1 MSSALVTIVT
11 PIYNSINYIEESI
24 QSVVN
29 QTYENW
35 EMILVDDCSS
45 DGSLE
50 LINKIAKTEKRLKI
64 IQNGEN
70 QGSGISRNKAIKLAK
85 GKYIAFLDSD
95 DLWHKDKLK
104 IQIDLMEKNN
114 WSFSHT
120 SYGYISE
127 EGKKIKSTFHVSDYP
142 VKYSNLLKRTE
153 ISCLTAVYNQKILGK
168 CYMSEHRRKQDY
180 SLWLSILKSGVS
192 SQPIDLE
199 LAYYRQRP
207 NSATSKKSSLI
218 FNHVI
223 FLMETQSMNF
233 FQALY
238 YTFYWMINGFI
249 RYFVK

>member
-11 PIYNSINYIEESI
+11 PLYNSINYIEESV

-50 LINKIAKTEKRLKI
+50 LINKIAKIEKRLKI
-64 IQNGEN
+64 IQNKEN

-127 EGKKIKSTFHVSDYP
+127 KGKIPEKCKLSKEYRRGKTPSDP
-142 VKYSNLLKRTE
+142 MPSPMFIAQDLFIMTVTIVFRNLE
-153 ISCLTAVYNQKILGK
+153 
-168 CYMSEHRRKQDY
+168 
-180 SLWLSILKSGVS
+180 
-192 SQPIDLE
+192 
-199 LAYYRQRP
+199 
-207 NSATSKKSSLI
+207 
-218 FNHVI
+218 
-223 FLMETQSMNF
+223 
-233 FQALY
+233 
-238 YTFYWMINGFI
+238 
-249 RYFVK
+249 